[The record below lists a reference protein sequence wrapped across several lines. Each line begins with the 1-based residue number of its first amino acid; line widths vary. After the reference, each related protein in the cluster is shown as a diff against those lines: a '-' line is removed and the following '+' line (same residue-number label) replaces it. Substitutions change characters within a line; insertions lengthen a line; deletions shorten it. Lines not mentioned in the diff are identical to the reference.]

1 MFKFALKN
9 LLIKKVQTI
18 LIVLSIMASS
28 AVAILS
34 YNVSNQISDGLTSNA
49 QYYSLIVGPSG
60 SATQLAMNTM
70 YFTDE
75 PLGTIP
81 YEVKTELEA
90 DTRVNAAIPFAMAD
104 QYNGYK
110 MVGTTPEYLEG
121 KEFKEGAMFDKSAVF
136 EVVVGYTVA
145 KTCSLKIGDSIY
157 TSHSEGEEHHTPY
170 KVVGILDRTYSSFDN
185 ICFTQLRSIWEIH
198 EHEHE
203 EGEEN
208 DHEHE
213 EHEHED
219 MNEMVCAILVKAKNP
234 GVAMQLK
241 DEFTKIATYT
251 VEGESKQY
259 SIQAIEPMSIMR
271 NVLEDTDQ
279 NQYIIYGLTVVVI
292 LMNILVISV
301 VTLLNMKA
309 SEKEIK
315 LMRLIGISMG
325 KINLIYLIQNAII
338 GLFSVALAF
347 GLSRLGLLAMGTYAL
362 SKGVVLNGA
371 VIYFPEIILL
381 VGVFIINILPTLIW
395 TLVQSRKD
403 GLE

>member
-157 TSHSEGEEHHTPY
+157 TSHSEGDEHHTPY

>member
-1 MFKFALKN
+1 MLKFAIKN
-9 LLIKKVQTI
+9 LFIKMVQTI

-28 AVAILS
+28 AVAILA
-34 YNVSNQISDGLTSNA
+34 YNVSNQISEGLTSNA

-60 SATQLAMNTM
+60 SSTQLAMNTM
-70 YFTDE
+70 YFTDN

-81 YEVKTELEA
+81 YTVVNELEQ
-90 DTRVNAAIPFAMAD
+90 DTRVNQAIPFAMAD

-110 MVGTTPEYLEG
+110 MVGTTPEYLDG
-121 KEFKEGAMFDKSAVF
+121 KELKDGAMFDKTTTF
-136 EVVVGYTVA
+136 EVVVGYTIA
-145 KTCSLKIGDSIY
+145 KTCSLKVGDSIY
-157 TSHSEGEEHHTPY
+157 TSHSEGEEHHTPF

-185 ICFTQLRSIWEIH
+185 ICFTQLRSIWEVH

-203 EGEEN
+203 EGEE
-208 DHEHE
+208 HE
-213 EHEHED
+213 EEHDHED

-241 DEFTKIATYT
+241 TEFTKIETYT
-251 VEGESKQY
+251 VEGEPKQF
-259 SIQAIEPMSIMR
+259 SIQAIEPMEIMR

-279 NQYIIYGLTVVVI
+279 NQYIIYALTVVIV
-292 LMNILVISV
+292 LMNVLVISV

-338 GLFSVALAF
+338 GLVSVLLAF
-347 GLSRLGLLAMGTYAL
+347 GLSRIGLIAMGSYAL
-362 SKGVVLNGA
+362 SKGVVLNGS
-371 VIYFPEIILL
+371 VIYFIEIILL

>member
-157 TSHSEGEEHHTPY
+157 TSHSEGDEHHTPY

-338 GLFSVALAF
+338 GLFSVVLAF

>member
-75 PLGTIP
+75 PLGLIP
-81 YEVKTELEA
+81 YKVREDLAK
-90 DTRVNAAIPFAMAD
+90 DSRVNKAIPFAMAD

-110 MVGTTPEYLEG
+110 MVGTMVDYLDGKNVAEG
-121 KEFKEGAMFDKSAVF
+121 TMFDKTKVF
-136 EVVVGYTVA
+136 EVVVGYNVA
-145 KTCSLKIGDSIY
+145 KSCDLSIGQEIY
-157 TSHSEGEEHHTPY
+157 TSHSEGEAHHTPFT
-170 KVVGILDRTYSSFDN
+170 VVGILERTYSSFDN
-185 ICFTQLRSIWEIH
+185 ICFTQLRSIWEVH

-203 EGEEN
+203 EGHEE
-208 DHEHE
+208 EHE
-213 EHEHED
+213 EHED
-219 MNEMVCAILVKAKNP
+219 LNQMVCAVLVKTKTPAT
-234 GVAMQLK
+234 AMILK
-241 DEFTKIATYT
+241 QEYTKIATYE
-251 VEGESKQY
+251 VEGETKQY
-259 SIQAIEPMSIMR
+259 SLQAIEPMAIMS

-279 NQYIIYGLTVVVI
+279 TQYIVYALAAVI
-292 LMNILVISV
+292 VAMNILVISV
-301 VTLLNMKA
+301 VTLLNMKQ

-325 KINLIYLIQNAII
+325 RINLIYLIQNAII
-338 GLFSVALAF
+338 GLFSVLFAF
-347 GLSRLGLLAMGTYAL
+347 GISKIGLVAMGSYAL
-362 SKGVVLNGA
+362 GKGVVLNTA
-371 VIYFPEIILL
+371 ITYPIEIVILL
-381 VGVFIINILPTLIW
+381 GVFLINILPTLIW
-395 TLVQSRKD
+395 TLLQSRKD
-403 GLE
+403 GLD

>member
-75 PLGTIP
+75 PLGLIP
-81 YEVKTELEA
+81 YKVREDLAK
-90 DTRVNAAIPFAMAD
+90 DSRVNKAIPFAMAD

-110 MVGTTPEYLEG
+110 MVGTMVDYLDGKNVAEG
-121 KEFKEGAMFDKSAVF
+121 TMFDKTKVF
-136 EVVVGYTVA
+136 EVVVGYNVA
-145 KTCSLKIGDSIY
+145 KSCNLSIGQEIY
-157 TSHSEGEEHHTPY
+157 TSHSEGEAHHTPFT
-170 KVVGILDRTYSSFDN
+170 VVGILERTYSSFDN
-185 ICFTQLRSIWEIH
+185 ICFTQLRSIWEVH

-203 EGEEN
+203 EGHEE
-208 DHEHE
+208 EHE
-213 EHEHED
+213 EHEEHED
-219 MNEMVCAILVKAKNP
+219 LNQMVCAVLVKAKTP
-234 GVAMQLK
+234 ATAMILK
-241 DEFTKIATYT
+241 QEYTKIATYE
-251 VEGESKQY
+251 VEGETKQY
-259 SIQAIEPMSIMR
+259 SLQAIEPMAIMS

-279 NQYIIYGLTVVVI
+279 TQYIVYALAAVI
-292 LMNILVISV
+292 VAMNILVISV
-301 VTLLNMKA
+301 VTLLNMKQ

-325 KINLIYLIQNAII
+325 RINLIYLIQNAII
-338 GLFSVALAF
+338 GLFSVLFAF
-347 GLSRLGLLAMGTYAL
+347 GISKIGLVAMGSYAL
-362 SKGVVLNGA
+362 GKGVVLNTA
-371 VIYFPEIILL
+371 ITYPIEIVILL
-381 VGVFIINILPTLIW
+381 GVFLINILPTLIW
-395 TLVQSRKD
+395 TLLQSRKD
-403 GLE
+403 GLD

>member
-90 DTRVNAAIPFAMAD
+90 DTRVNTAIPFAMAD

-157 TSHSEGEEHHTPY
+157 TSHSEGDEHHTPY

-203 EGEEN
+203 EGEEHE
-208 DHEHE
+208 HEHE

-338 GLFSVALAF
+338 GLFSVVLAF

-371 VIYFPEIILL
+371 VMYFPEIILL